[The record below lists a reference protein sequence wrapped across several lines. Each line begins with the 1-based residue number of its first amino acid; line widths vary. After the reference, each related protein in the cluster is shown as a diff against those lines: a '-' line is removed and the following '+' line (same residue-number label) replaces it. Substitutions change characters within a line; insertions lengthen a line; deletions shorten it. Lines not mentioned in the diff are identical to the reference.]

1 MTSPSYRE
9 DRSKLSD
16 WTMIHAIGSARSACC
31 SVNATRRNIDI
42 APPEA
47 CLIAPDVFAKGIGE
61 SSE

>member
-9 DRSKLSD
+9 DRSKLAD
-16 WTMIHAIGSARSACC
+16 WAMIHAIGSVRSARC
-31 SVNATRRNIDI
+31 SEITPRRNIDI

-47 CLIAPDVFAKGIGE
+47 CLIAPDVSAKGIGE